1 MQNNL
6 LQHRTIA
13 LMAIPSMLLIGAFNV
28 AHADNTQPGNWQ
40 KSEHYAENRGD
51 NHRTMRATKK
61 LNILSKKLAL
71 TAQQQTKIKAL
82 FQAQRTDHKAAAK
95 NRKSL
100 HQAIRNLDPNAGD
113 YAQKLAQVKQQ
124 AGLAASQKI
133 DDMLAMQQSMKKIL
147 TAEQLLKMQELR
159 ATGEGR
165 RGMQHGLSLEK

>member
-1 MQNNL
+1 MQKNH
-6 LQHRTIA
+6 LQHRTTA
-13 LMAIPSMLLIGAFNV
+13 LMAILTMLLIGAFNV

-40 KSEHYAENRGD
+40 KSEHYAENRGGS
-51 NHRTMRATKK
+51 HHAMKATKRH
-61 LNILSKKLAL
+61 NILSKKLAL
-71 TAQQQTKIKAL
+71 TAQQQTQIKAL
-82 FQAQRTDHKAAAK
+82 FQAQRTAHKAAAGI
-95 NRKSL
+95 RKPL
-100 HQAIRNLDPNAGD
+100 HQAIRNLDPKADD
-113 YAQKLAQVKQQ
+113 YAQKLVQVKQQ